1 MNEALKKLLKA
12 LSNPE
17 EELDVIKSRQLMD
30 LKKLDPFKHFYRTID
45 YKIYNGDHQVPT
57 RIYFPSEES
66 FETVNI
72 EEYQR
77 SRAHIDMG
85 KMVDN
90 THPVLLFFHGGGF
103 ATESVESYNR
113 ICWNMAKATGH
124 VVVSV
129 NYRLAPEHRFPA
141 GLMDCYAVAKAVF
154 QDQTILQVKPER
166 ITVIGDSAG
175 GNLAAAVCQMARD
188 RGDFAPQRQILIYP
202 CLNSDYSDDSPYA
215 SVRENGRDYLLTQR
229 DMIDYLELYQSSP
242 EDRQNPYFAPL
253 EARDYSNLPRTLV
266 LTGEFDPLRD
276 EGEEYAR
283 RIRRAGGWARSRRIA
298 DGVHGFLM
306 MPLRY
311 PAVKELYEQINDFLK
326 EVSAGVSDTEK
337 QMEKSGKYSQ
347 DIPGYQQR

>member
-30 LKKLDPFKHFYRTID
+30 LKKLDPFKRFYRTID
-45 YKIYNGDHQVPT
+45 YKIYNGDHQVPI
-57 RIYFPSEES
+57 RIYFPSQES

-72 EEYQR
+72 EEYHREQEG
-77 SRAHIDMG
+77 IDTG

-103 ATESVESYNR
+103 VTESLESYNR

-129 NYRLAPEHRFPA
+129 DYRLAPEHRFPA
-141 GLMDCYAVAKAVF
+141 GLMDCYAVARAVF
-154 QDQTILQVKPER
+154 LDQEILQVRPEQ
-166 ITVIGDSAG
+166 ITIIGDSAG

-188 RGDFAPQRQILIYP
+188 RGEFWPKRQILIYP
-202 CLNSDYSDDSPYA
+202 CLNSDYSDKTPYG

-229 DMIDYLELYQSSP
+229 DMMDYLELYQSSP
-242 EDRQNPYFAPL
+242 ADRRNPYFAPL
-253 EARDYSNLPRTLV
+253 EAENYGGLPDTLV

-283 RIRRAGGWARSRRIA
+283 RIEEAGGCVRCRRIA

-306 MPLRY
+306 LPLRY
-311 PAVKELYEQINDFLK
+311 PAVKELYGQINDFLR
-326 EVSAGVSDTEK
+326 EVVAGVSDTE
-337 QMEKSGKYSQ
+337 E
-347 DIPGYQQR
+347 

>member
-1 MNEALKKLLKA
+1 
-12 LSNPE
+12 
-17 EELDVIKSRQLMD
+17 
-30 LKKLDPFKHFYRTID
+30 
-45 YKIYNGDHQVPT
+45 
-57 RIYFPSEES
+57 
-66 FETVNI
+66 
-72 EEYQR
+72 
-77 SRAHIDMG
+77 
-85 KMVDN
+85 
-90 THPVLLFFHGGGF
+90 
-103 ATESVESYNR
+103 
-113 ICWNMAKATGH
+113 
-124 VVVSV
+124 
-129 NYRLAPEHRFPA
+129 
-141 GLMDCYAVAKAVF
+141 
-154 QDQTILQVKPER
+154 
-166 ITVIGDSAG
+166 
-175 GNLAAAVCQMARD
+175 MARD

-311 PAVKELYEQINDFLK
+311 PALKELYEQINDFLK